1 MKSSPL
7 KLSFKQTSIISF
19 GSRLLTDIPTTRVK
33 NFAIHDCLL
42 PNGTL
47 SYCSYLNS
55 NLGTTNVKEIT

>member
-7 KLSFKQTSIISF
+7 KLSFKQTSIIYF
-19 GSRLLTDIPTTRVK
+19 DLRIPDIPTTRVK

-47 SYCSYLNS
+47 SHCSYLNS